1 MKDLLTGWLLYTA
14 ILLFLVS
21 AALTLPQRVQPAAA
35 QMEARMEARMEAVAE
50 QAAALL
56 PEAWGRE

>member
-35 QMEARMEARMEAVAE
+35 RMEARMEDIAK
-50 QAAALL
+50 QAANFL

>member
-35 QMEARMEARMEAVAE
+35 RMEARMENMAK
-50 QAAALL
+50 QAANFL
-56 PEAWGRE
+56 PEACGRE

>member
-14 ILLFLVS
+14 ILLFTVS
-21 AALTLPQRVQPAAA
+21 AALTLPQRVLPAAA
-35 QMEARMEARMEAVAE
+35 RLEARMEAVAE

>member
-14 ILLFLVS
+14 ILLFLAS
-21 AALTLPQRVQPAAA
+21 IR
-35 QMEARMEARMEAVAE
+35 AE

>member
-21 AALTLPQRVQPAAA
+21 AALTLPQRVRPAA
-35 QMEARMEARMEAVAE
+35 ARMEARMEAVAE

>member
-21 AALTLPQRVQPAAA
+21 AALTLPQRVQPTA
-35 QMEARMEARMEAVAE
+35 ARMEARMEDMAK
-50 QAAALL
+50 QAANFL

>member
-35 QMEARMEARMEAVAE
+35 RMEARMEDMAK
-50 QAAALL
+50 QAANFL
-56 PEAWGRE
+56 PEAWGSE

>member
-14 ILLFLVS
+14 ILLFLIS

-35 QMEARMEARMEAVAE
+35 RMEARMENMAK
-50 QAAALL
+50 QAANFL